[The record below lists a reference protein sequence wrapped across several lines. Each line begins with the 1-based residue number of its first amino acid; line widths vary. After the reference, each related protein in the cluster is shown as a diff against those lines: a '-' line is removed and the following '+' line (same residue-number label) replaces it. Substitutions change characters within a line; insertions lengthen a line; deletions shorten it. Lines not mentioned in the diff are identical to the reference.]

1 MIQPI
6 LYEHGFER
14 YHTITWNEAFDR
26 ITSKLTQLSAEE
38 TFWYFSGRSS
48 NEAGFLLQLFARLYG
63 TNNVNNCSFYCHQ
76 ASGVGLQS
84 TLGTGTAT
92 VVLED
97 LDDCDTIFIIGGNPA
112 SNHPR
117 LMTTLMHLRRRGG
130 RIVVINP
137 MRELGLVKFKVP
149 SDPVSLFFGTKIA
162 THYIQP
168 HIGGDLALL
177 TGISKAIVEMGKHD
191 IEYLHRYCNNVETHL
206 AGLANTSWSEIYQK
220 CGIDEPTIR
229 EIAEVYAKSNGT
241 IFSWTMG
248 ITHHTNGVEN
258 VQAITN
264 LALLRGMIGRKG
276 AGVMP
281 IRGHSNVQGIGSVG
295 VTPKLKDQLFEN
307 LTVQFGVKLP
317 TTRGRDT
324 MECMEA
330 AKRGE
335 LKFGLC
341 LGGNLYGS
349 NPDSQFSDEALAG
362 LDMLVMLNT
371 TMNTGHGRGLAKTT
385 LVLPVLAR
393 DEEPEPTTQESMFN
407 YVRLSDGGP
416 RRLPGPRSEVS
427 VIAEIGRRV
436 LGKTTPVDWDQM
448 QQSNTIRHWISKVVP
463 GYEEIDT
470 IATTGKEFQVG
481 GRTYH
486 TPKFNTQD
494 GKANLF
500 THHLRD
506 LTGLAENQLRMMT
519 VRSEGQFNTVVY
531 EDYDLYR
538 NQDRRD
544 VVLINPQDMERMGLR
559 NDELVTVSSDTG
571 RMQNILARAFEEI
584 RDGNAMMYYP
594 ESNVLVP
601 RAVDPQSRTPMFK
614 NILITISKQ

>member
-1 MIQPI
+1 M
-6 LYEHGFER
+6 
-14 YHTITWNEAFDR
+14 
-26 ITSKLTQLSAEE
+26 
-38 TFWYFSGRSS
+38 
-48 NEAGFLLQLFARLYG
+48 
-63 TNNVNNCSFYCHQ
+63 
-76 ASGVGLQS
+76 
-84 TLGTGTAT
+84 
-92 VVLED
+92 
-97 LDDCDTIFIIGGNPA
+97 
-112 SNHPR
+112 
-117 LMTTLMHLRRRGG
+117 
-130 RIVVINP
+130 
-137 MRELGLVKFKVP
+137 
-149 SDPVSLFFGTKIA
+149 
-162 THYIQP
+162 
-168 HIGGDLALL
+168 
-177 TGISKAIVEMGKHD
+177 
-191 IEYLHRYCNNVETHL
+191 ETHL

-307 LTVQFGVKLP
+307 LTVQFGVTLP

-436 LGKTTPVDWDQM
+436 LGKTTPVDWEQM

-544 VVLINPQDMERMGLR
+544 VVLINPQDMERMGLL
-559 NDELVTVSSDTG
+559 NDQLVTVSSDTG